1 MAIETVSFSP
11 KAKGWNTFHS
21 FIPDWM
27 IGMNSSLY
35 TWKNG
40 DLYLHYDNSSYN
52 KYYGVHY
59 DSTLTTI
66 FNEAPDEAK
75 IFKTI
80 CLEGNDPWKADITT
94 DLGVGVIEA
103 DYFVEKESDF
113 YGYIRRADGALDV
126 KMLSTQGIG
135 ELASIASTVLTFSF
149 DFNTVSVGDNIYIVT
164 GSVFTLIGEVATFT
178 SNTITV
184 VSVVN
189 APSPTDFIV
198 TAKSSVAESYSP
210 RGYYMEV
217 ELTNT
222 KKYSVE
228 LFSISTEVAKSSP

>member
-1 MAIETVSFSP
+1 MGIETVSFSP
-11 KAKGWNTFHS
+11 RAKGWNTFHS

-40 DLYLHYDNSSYN
+40 DLYLHYDSSEYN
-52 KYYGVHY
+52 KYYGDYY
-59 DSTLTTI
+59 DSTVTTI
-66 FNEAPDEAK
+66 FNKEPGQAK

-80 CLEGNDPWKADITT
+80 CLESNDSWKADITT
-94 DLGVGVIEA
+94 DLATGIIEE
-103 DYFVEKESDF
+103 DYFTEKEGDYF
-113 YGYIRRADGALDV
+113 GYIRRVDGTLDV

-149 DFNTVSVGDNIYIVT
+149 DFETVGVGDDIYMVT
-164 GSVFTLIGEVATFT
+164 GSVLTLVGEVSTYT

-184 VSVVN
+184 VSVIN
-189 APSPTDFIV
+189 APSPVDFIV
-198 TAKSSVAESYSP
+198 TAKSSVAESYGP

-217 ELTNT
+217 KLTNT
-222 KKYSVE
+222 KKTSVE
-228 LFSISTEVAKSSP
+228 LFSISTEVVKSSP